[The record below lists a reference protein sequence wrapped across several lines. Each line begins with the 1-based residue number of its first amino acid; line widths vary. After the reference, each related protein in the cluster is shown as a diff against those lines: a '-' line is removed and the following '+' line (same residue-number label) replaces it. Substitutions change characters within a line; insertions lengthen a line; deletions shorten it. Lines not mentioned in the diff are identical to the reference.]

1 MWWFLADEK
10 TSAPDDWGR
19 GHLFRSG
26 RSSYNPISK
35 RYPIKEMYS
44 YDNYDRMSA
53 AKRNIERNLYN
64 KVC

>member
-1 MWWFLADEK
+1 MILADEK

-35 RYPIKEMYS
+35 RYLVKEMSS
-44 YDNYDRMSA
+44 YDNDRMSV